1 MKQLFQSTLIAA
13 FACSSGLSAF
23 SYDIQN
29 YQASEMIDLSAAQFP
44 TNGIFPDRGVVSKDG
59 DIYVASS
66 ATNEIWRITT
76 DTEDGAVA
84 AVKVIDGQVPPGV
97 PVFTLGIDI
106 DKENTIWNTNGLG
119 LWRTR
124 DGEASELVA
133 ANGVDG
139 NFGHPEEVAVA
150 APGKIYFVDF
160 LSGNLWLYDEDE
172 DSVTLAADASAAG
185 YEALQGLPASPPAK
199 PFSIGFTGIEVFKKH
214 IYGVNFDKG
223 TVLKMELLNDG
234 TAGLPEIVA
243 TLPGFASGLDI
254 DPRTKTL
261 FASTAFSFTPAGPV
275 PEGRVFALD
284 LKDSNAQLEELPIP
298 AALRGTFT
306 DVLVGFGVDDVNT
319 KGANRNIYLL
329 DGSLEHIGVF
339 GGDNLSDGRIIRMEP
354 AQN

>member
-1 MKQLFQSTLIAA
+1 MKHLFRSALVSLSIG
-13 FACSSGLSAF
+13 ACSLSAF
-23 SYDIQN
+23 SYDLQS
-29 YQASEMIDLSAAQFP
+29 YQASEMIDLSANQFP

-76 DTEDGAVA
+76 DTEDGTVA
-84 AVKVIDGQVPPGV
+84 AQKIIDGQVPPGV

-106 DKENTIWNTNGLG
+106 DNENTIWNTNGLG

-139 NFGHPEEVAVA
+139 NFGHPEEVAVSR
-150 APGKIYFVDF
+150 PGKVYFVDF
-160 LSGNLWLYDEDE
+160 LSGNLWLYDEDT
-172 DSVTLAADASAAG
+172 DTVTLTANASAPG
-185 YEALQGLPASPPAK
+185 YEALQGLPSSPPAK
-199 PFSIGFTGIEVFKKH
+199 PFSIGFTGIEVYKKH

-223 TVLKMELLNDG
+223 TVIRMELEHNG
-234 TAGLPEIVA
+234 TAGLPEVIA

-261 FASTAFSFTPAGPV
+261 FASTAFSFTPNGPI

-284 LKDSNAQLEELPIP
+284 LKDLNAPLEELPIP
-298 AALRGTFT
+298 AELRGTFT
-306 DVLVGFGVDDVNT
+306 DILVGFGVDDVNT

-339 GGDNLSDGRIIRMEP
+339 GGDNLSDGRIIRLEP
-354 AQN
+354 SNN

>member
-1 MKQLFQSTLIAA
+1 MKRLVYAALMSLSISTI
-13 FACSSGLSAF
+13 SLSAF

-29 YQASEMIDLSAAQFP
+29 YQASEMIDLSADQFP
-44 TNGIFPDRGVVSKDG
+44 TNGIFPDRGVVSRDG

-66 ATNEIWRITT
+66 VTNDIWRITT
-76 DTEDGAVA
+76 NTEDGSVA
-84 AVKVIDGQVPPGV
+84 AQKFIEGQVPPGV

-106 DKENTIWNTNGLG
+106 DNENTVWNTNGLG

-139 NFGHPEEVAVA
+139 NFGHPEEVAVYRL
-150 APGKIYFVDF
+150 GKIYFVDF
-160 LSGNLWLYDEDE
+160 TSGNLWLYDEEADT
-172 DSVTLAADASAAG
+172 VTLAANASASG
-185 YEALQGLPASPPAK
+185 YEALQGLPPSPPAK
-199 PFSIGFTGIEVFKKH
+199 PFSIGFTGIEIFKNH

-223 TVLKMELLNDG
+223 TVLRMELQADG
-234 TAGLPEIVA
+234 TAGLPEVIA
-243 TLPGFASGLDI
+243 NLPGFASGLDI

-261 FASTAFSFTPAGPV
+261 FASTAFSFTPEGPI

-284 LKDSNAQLEELPIP
+284 LKDLNAPLEELPIP
-298 AALRGTFT
+298 AELRGTFT
-306 DVLVGFGVDDVNT
+306 DILVGFGVDDVNT

-339 GGDNLSDGRIIRMEP
+339 GGDNLSDGRIVRLEP

>member
-1 MKQLFQSTLIAA
+1 MKFLFSAA
-13 FACSSGLSAF
+13 LTCLSISSLSAF
-23 SYDIQN
+23 SYDIQS
-29 YQASEMIDLSAAQFP
+29 YQASEMIDLSADKFP

-66 ATNEIWRITT
+66 VTNEIWRITT
-76 DTEDGAVA
+76 DTEDGTVA
-84 AVKVIDGQVPPGV
+84 AQKIIDGQVPPGV

-106 DKENTIWNTNGLG
+106 DNENTIWNTNGLG

-139 NFGHPEEVAVA
+139 NFGHPEEVAVYGS
-150 APGKIYFVDF
+150 GKVYFVDF
-160 LSGNLWLYDEDE
+160 TSGNLWLYDEDA
-172 DSVTLAADASAAG
+172 DTVALAADASAPG
-185 YEALQGLPASPPAK
+185 YEALQGLPPSPPAK
-199 PFSIGFTGIEVFKKH
+199 PFSIGFTGIEVYKKH

-223 TVLKMELLNDG
+223 TVVRMELLQDG
-234 TAGLPEIVA
+234 SAGLPEVIA

-261 FASTAFSFTPAGPV
+261 FASTAFSFTPNGPV

-284 LKDSNAQLEELPIP
+284 LKDLNTPLEELPIP
-298 AALRGTFT
+298 AELRGTFT
-306 DVLVGFGVDDVNT
+306 DILVGFGVDDVNT
-319 KGANRNIYLL
+319 KGVNRNIYLL

-339 GGDNLSDGRIIRMEP
+339 GGDNLSDGRIVRLEP

>member
-1 MKQLFQSTLIAA
+1 MNHFVHAAIA
-13 FACSSGLSAF
+13 CLCISNLSAF
-23 SYDIQN
+23 NYDVSS

-59 DIYVASS
+59 DIYAVSS
-66 ATNEIWRITT
+66 VTNEIWRITT
-76 DTEDGAVA
+76 DTEDGTVA
-84 AVKVIDGQVPPGV
+84 AQKIIDGQVPVGV

-106 DKENTIWNTNGLG
+106 DNENTIWNTNGLG

-139 NFGHPEEVAVA
+139 NFGHPEEVAVDNS
-150 APGKIYFVDF
+150 GIVYFVDF
-160 LSGNLWLYDEDE
+160 LSGNLWFFDEDA
-172 DSVTLAADASAAG
+172 DTVTLAADASASG
-185 YEALQGLPASPPAK
+185 YEALQGLPAMPPAK
-199 PFSIGFTGIEVFKKH
+199 PFSIGFTGIEIYKKH

-223 TVLKMELLNDG
+223 TVVRMELLNDG
-234 TAGLPEIVA
+234 TAGLPEVIA

-261 FASTAFSFTPAGPV
+261 FASTAFSFTPEGPI

-284 LKDSNAQLEELPIP
+284 LKDLEAPLEEFFIP
-298 AALRGTFT
+298 AELRGTFT
-306 DVLVGFGVDDVNT
+306 DILVGFGVDDVDT
-319 KGANRNIYLL
+319 KGVNRNIYLL

-339 GGDNLSDGRIIRMEP
+339 GGDNLSDGRIVRLEP
-354 AQN
+354 AQE